1 MRELEGRSGTQAQ
14 PGGRAGAGH
23 SLWLSAQDGQSR
35 RQSKPK
41 SSRERRHLVLLPH
54 FQMDG
59 EGIPNRLL
67 GNGGRRQKEH
77 RRTVPRGGLAGQAG
91 TLGVWHPAS
100 VLRSLLV
107 FLKAYSSPPSNKSP
121 DALLNTPRTG
131 DPCFPLESGMSQQ
144 MSGQLPCKTLL

>member
-67 GNGGRRQKEH
+67 GNGGRRQKGH

-91 TLGVWHPAS
+91 TLRSVAS
-100 VLRSLLV
+100 GLSAEVTAGLPEGLQLTSFKQIPGCTVKTPTGLEIRVSPLSLR
-107 FLKAYSSPPSNKSP
+107 
-121 DALLNTPRTG
+121 
-131 DPCFPLESGMSQQ
+131 
-144 MSGQLPCKTLL
+144 